1 MTWDTREAH
10 GRLRQGATARDDGPI
25 GHNDCVSDLK
35 IHRFGPEDGTPVL
48 ALHGLT
54 GHGRRWRHLADG
66 HLPRVRMIAP
76 DLRGHGRSTWSPPW
90 GIADQ
95 VDSLIDVLD
104 AEVDE
109 RVIVVAH
116 SYGGA
121 IALHLAERAPETM
134 RALVLL
140 DPAMGLNPA
149 RMLEIADLTLRYPDY
164 TDAAEAR
171 SEKVH
176 GAWAD
181 VADDVLDEE
190 MTEHL
195 VDLENG
201 RVGWRYAVPAVIASW
216 GELARPIVLP
226 PAHLPTVLVQA
237 MRVQPPYV
245 TPAFRSALSE
255 HLGDNLTVVEMDV
268 DHMVANARPAE
279 VAALI
284 EKLL

>member
-1 MTWDTREAH
+1 MA
-10 GRLRQGATARDDGPI
+10 G
-25 GHNDCVSDLK
+25 VSDLTV
-35 IHRFGPEDGTPVL
+35 HRFGPVDGPPVL

-66 HLPRVRMIAP
+66 HLPKVRMIAP
-76 DLRGHGRSTWSPPW
+76 DLRGHGHSTWGPPW

-95 VDSLIDVLD
+95 VEALASMLTAENVDPVVL
-104 AEVDE
+104 VG
-109 RVIVVAH
+109 H

-121 IALHLAERAPETM
+121 VALHLAARVPERV

-140 DPAMGLNPA
+140 DPAMGLDPA
-149 RMLEIADLTLRYPDY
+149 RMLEIADLTVRYPDY

-181 VADDVLDEE
+181 VADEVLDEE
-190 MTEHL
+190 IAEHL
-195 VDLENG
+195 IRLDNG
-201 RVGWRYAVPAVIASW
+201 RVGWRYAVPAVVASW
-216 GELARPIVLP
+216 GELARPVALP
-226 PAHLPTVLVQA
+226 PADLPTVLVQA

-245 TPAFRSALSE
+245 TPAVRAALTE
-255 HLGDNLTVVEMDV
+255 HLGDRLTVIEMDV
-268 DHMVANARPAE
+268 DHMVASSRPAE
-279 VAALI
+279 VAALV

>member
-1 MTWDTREAH
+1 M
-10 GRLRQGATARDDGPI
+10 
-25 GHNDCVSDLK
+25 SDLK
-35 IHRFGPEDGTPVL
+35 VHRFGPEHGTQVL

-54 GHGRRWRHLADG
+54 GHGKRWRHLADG
-66 HLPRVRMIAP
+66 HLPQVRMIAP

-95 VDSLIDVLD
+95 VDSLVDLLD
-104 AEVDE
+104 AEATGPA
-109 RVIVVAH
+109 IVVGH

-121 IALHLAERAPETM
+121 IAMHLAARVPEKV
-134 RALVLL
+134 RALILL
-140 DPAMGLNPA
+140 DPAMGLDPA
-149 RMLEIADLTLRYPDY
+149 RMLEVADLTMRYPDY

-181 VADDVLDEE
+181 VASDVLDEE
-190 MTEHL
+190 MAEHL

-201 RVGWRYAVPAVIASW
+201 RVGWRYAVPAVVASW
-216 GELARPIVLP
+216 GELARPAVLP
-226 PAHLPTVLVQA
+226 PATMPTVLVQA

-245 TPAFRSALSE
+245 TPRLRAALAE
-255 HLGDNLTVVEMDV
+255 RLGDNLTVLEMDV
-268 DHMVANARPAE
+268 DHMVANARPGE

-284 EKLL
+284 EKLLGHDS